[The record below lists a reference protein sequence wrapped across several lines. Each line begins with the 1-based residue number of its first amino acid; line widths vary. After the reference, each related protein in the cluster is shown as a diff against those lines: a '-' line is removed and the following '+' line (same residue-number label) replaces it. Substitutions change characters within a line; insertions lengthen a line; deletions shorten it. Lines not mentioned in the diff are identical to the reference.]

1 MLNLGAVPILDF
13 DDDPHDLT
21 SEQMLADAGTGGPD
35 VAVLAF
41 LSEEVIETVEGWQ
54 VNKVGTVPFVTIEYP
69 IFEAVR
75 GTNRVRIA
83 PMPIGA
89 PAAALVAERMI
100 RAGATSLIAV
110 GSCGALKPLAEG
122 EFVLPNKA
130 LRDEGTSYHYLPAGH
145 WVQTDPE
152 LTTTCVQV
160 ARSAGFSTLV
170 APVWTTDGFFRETR
184 DLAEQRRQLGCVA
197 VEMECAALAAIAKF
211 HSVRFAQFLFTAD
224 TLAENDYDVRGFG
237 VDSHHTALSLALE
250 AAASC

>member
-1 MLNLGAVPILDF
+1 M
-13 DDDPHDLT
+13 
-21 SEQMLADAGTGGPD
+21 
-35 VAVLAF
+35 
-41 LSEEVIETVEGWQ
+41 
-54 VNKVGTVPFVTIEYP
+54 
-69 IFEAVR
+69 
-75 GTNRVRIA
+75 
-83 PMPIGA
+83 
-89 PAAALVAERMI
+89 
-100 RAGATSLIAV
+100 
-110 GSCGALKPLAEG
+110 
-122 EFVLPNKA
+122 LPNKA

-184 DLAEQRRQLGCVA
+184 DLAEQRRQLGCIA
-197 VEMECAALAAIAKF
+197 VEMECAALAAIAQF

>member
-1 MLNLGAVPILDF
+1 VWGAV
-13 DDDPHDLT
+13 
-21 SEQMLADAGTGGPD
+21 G
-35 VAVLAF
+35 
-41 LSEEVIETVEGWQ
+41 
-54 VNKVGTVPFVTIEYP
+54 
-69 IFEAVR
+69 
-75 GTNRVRIA
+75 GTNRVRMA

-184 DLAEQRRQLGCVA
+184 DLAEQRRQLGCIA
-197 VEMECAALAAIAKF
+197 VEMECAALAAIAQF